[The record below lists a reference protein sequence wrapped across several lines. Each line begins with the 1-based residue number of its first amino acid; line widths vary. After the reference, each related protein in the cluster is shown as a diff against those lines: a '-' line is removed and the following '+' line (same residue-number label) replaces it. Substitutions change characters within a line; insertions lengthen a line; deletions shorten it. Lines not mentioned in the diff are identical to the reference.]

1 MSELNYYVGEFTD
14 TEPHALA
21 DAGDYYLS
29 EEGWEYRLT
38 PADIS
43 RFMIDGFAL
52 LAREGKF

>member
-1 MSELNYYVGEFTD
+1 MSEPNYYAGEFTD
-14 TEPHALA
+14 TELHALA

-38 PADIS
+38 SAEIS
-43 RFMIDGFAL
+43 RLMIDGLAL